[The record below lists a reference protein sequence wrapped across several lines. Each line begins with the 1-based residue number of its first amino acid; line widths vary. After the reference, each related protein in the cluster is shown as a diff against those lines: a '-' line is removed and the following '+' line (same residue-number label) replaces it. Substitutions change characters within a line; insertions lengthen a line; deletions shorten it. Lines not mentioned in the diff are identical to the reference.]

1 MAYTEE
7 RKNKVFDKII
17 DKIVNDGQA
26 TRDILKEKWSPS
38 PSTFFK
44 WLDEDE
50 SKSKQY
56 ARALQVKAD
65 FLFEEMIHIAFT
77 PEEGET
83 VEMSQ
88 KGEGKNAKKE
98 IKKTKG
104 DMLGHRKLKV
114 DTIKWAISKTYSKKY
129 GDKLDLTSDGEK
141 IPGSIPL
148 VLEDGRSYEDLKKEL
163 KVDEE
168 I

>member
-7 RKNKVFDKII
+7 RKDKVFNRII
-17 DKIVNDGQA
+17 NAIANDGLPIRQ
-26 TRDILKEKWSPS
+26 ILKEKWSPS
-38 PSTFFK
+38 PSTFFE
-44 WLDEDE
+44 WLEDD
-50 SKSKQY
+50 KSKAKRY
-56 ARALQVKAD
+56 ARACEIRAE
-65 FLFEEMIHIAFT
+65 FLFEEMREIAFT
-77 PEEGET
+77 PEIGET
-83 VEMSQ
+83 IEMTQ
-88 KGEGKNAKKE
+88 KGGKDGKKE
-98 IKKTKG
+98 IKKIQG

-114 DTIKWAISKTYSKKY
+114 DTIKWQISKLYPKKY